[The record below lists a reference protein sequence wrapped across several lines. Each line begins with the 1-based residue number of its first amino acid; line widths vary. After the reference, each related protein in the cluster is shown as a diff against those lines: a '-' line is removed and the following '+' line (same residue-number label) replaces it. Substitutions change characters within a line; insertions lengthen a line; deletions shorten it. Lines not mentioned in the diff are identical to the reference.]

1 MPANINLKRL
11 FGNAALGFALGVVG
25 AADAQTVPK
34 EGRYDYT
41 SCFSGVSNTIA
52 FSKTHTAH
60 VREITGTNR
69 SNTPRGIHDKETFRC
84 VVLAM
89 EFAGTT
95 RNYSV
100 CDTIDK
106 DGDRRLT
113 SFAPGPDGNP
123 VRSMVAG
130 TGKWDGMVVSNT
142 KVEPLG
148 PFPEIKPGMFQNCI
162 RQLGDY
168 KLK

>member
-1 MPANINLKRL
+1 MRSRPKLKLYLRSTVL
-11 FGNAALGFALGVVG
+11 VAALAVAG
-25 AADAQTVPK
+25 AADAQTIPK

-52 FSKTHTAH
+52 FSKTHKAH
-60 VREITGTNR
+60 AREFIGTNR
-69 SNTPRGIHDKETFRC
+69 SNTPGGIHDKETFRC
-84 VVLAM
+84 VALTM
-89 EFAGTT
+89 EFAGTNRT
-95 RNYSV
+95 FSV

-113 SFAPGPDGNP
+113 SFAPGPDGNL

-130 TGKWDGMVVSNT
+130 TGKWDGMVVGNT
-142 KVEPLG
+142 RVELLG
-148 PFPEIKPGMFQNCI
+148 PFPEIKPGMFQNCN
-162 RQLGDY
+162 RQTGDY

>member
-1 MPANINLKRL
+1 MANKNRLKRWV
-11 FGNAALGFALGVVG
+11 GNAGLGLALSVAG
-25 AADAQTVPK
+25 AAGAQTFPK

-41 SCFSGVSNTIA
+41 SCFSGVSTTIA

-60 VREITGTNR
+60 IREITGTNR
-69 SNTPRGIHDKETFRC
+69 SNTPGGIHDNETFRC

-100 CDTIDK
+100 CDTVDR

-142 KVEPLG
+142 KVALLG
-148 PFPEIKPGMFQNCI
+148 PFPAIKPGTFQNCNH
-162 RQLGDY
+162 QTGDY

>member
-1 MPANINLKRL
+1 MRITVLV
-11 FGNAALGFALGVVG
+11 AALAVVS
-25 AADAQTVPK
+25 AADAQTVAK

-41 SCFSGVSNTIA
+41 ACFSGVSNAIA
-52 FSKTHTAH
+52 FSKTHMAYT
-60 VREITGTNR
+60 RESIGTNR
-69 SNTPRGIHDKETFRC
+69 SNTLGGLHDKETFRC
-84 VVLAM
+84 LSLVM
-89 EFAGTT
+89 EFDGTNRT
-95 RNYSV
+95 FSV
-100 CDTIDK
+100 CDTIDR
-106 DGDRRLT
+106 DGHRRLT

-123 VRSMVAG
+123 VRRMVAG

-148 PFPEIKPGMFQNCI
+148 PFPEIKPGMVQNCV